1 VANSAIACVASSSR
15 SPNLPARC
23 FSICTGLPGLPLFTA
38 RKPSG
43 VRTTGTAR
51 PSKSTRSCSPSQ
63 PVALLAHQ
71 LGPGLDDA
79 QRHAL
84 GVGAEARH
92 GLPERKGGSR
102 SKPSRSATTAAQ
114 SVSTGARLIRML
126 SPASAMAV
134 TEGAPLLPALDALLN
149 ATEPF

>member
-15 SPNLPARC
+15 SPNLPARY

-79 QRHAL
+79 QRDAL

-92 GLPERKGGSR
+92 GLPQRKRGV
-102 SKPSRSATTAAQ
+102 AIEAQ
-114 SVSTGARLIRML
+114 PLGCTGPR
-126 SPASAMAV
+126 
-134 TEGAPLLPALDALLN
+134 
-149 ATEPF
+149 F